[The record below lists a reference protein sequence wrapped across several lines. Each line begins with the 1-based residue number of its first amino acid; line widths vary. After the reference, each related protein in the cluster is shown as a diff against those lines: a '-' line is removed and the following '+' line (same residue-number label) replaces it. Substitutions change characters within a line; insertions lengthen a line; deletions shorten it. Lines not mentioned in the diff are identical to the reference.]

1 MEYEYASHRWAG
13 LPECKRKNYGTTKNK
28 QKTTDKLE
36 KKKFCRACRK
46 HTVHRE
52 GK

>member
-1 MEYEYASHRWAG
+1 MARDKVQ
-13 LPECKRKNYGTTKNK
+13 LVCRQCKRKNYGTTKNK
-28 QKTTDKLE
+28 RRTPDKLE
-36 KKKFCRACRK
+36 FKKYCPHCRT